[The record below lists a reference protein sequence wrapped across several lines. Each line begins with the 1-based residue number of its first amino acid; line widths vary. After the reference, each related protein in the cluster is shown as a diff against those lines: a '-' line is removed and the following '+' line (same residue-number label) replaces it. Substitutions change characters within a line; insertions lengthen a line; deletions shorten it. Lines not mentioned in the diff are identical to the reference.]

1 MDDDKEAKKTSSLI
15 LQGRLR
21 EAVRFNTER
30 QGGGVM
36 QPDDDAG
43 KPAGKTVFEVLF
55 EKHPEQ
61 RIPDEEG
68 FIPCEKLPRLIDID
82 VTCSHI
88 EQAAKKPSGSQEYQD
103 LIPTNF
109 KECC

>member
-1 MDDDKEAKKTSSLI
+1 MMIKKLIFFSSLI

-21 EAVRFNTER
+21 EAVRFITER

-61 RIPDEEG
+61 RIPDEED
-68 FIPCEKLPRLIDID
+68 FMPCEKLPHLIDID

-88 EQAAKKPSGSQEYQD
+88 EQAAEKLSGSAGIWKTQ
-103 LIPTNF
+103 
-109 KECC
+109 